1 MSLQKFLRDQFL
13 HAKEFS
19 ERIKKKEAEQE
30 KEFEACVKK
39 MMDAASKKTNDE
51 LRKREKEHKIRI
63 MDAKQ
68 QCDRLIAHKGNLE
81 SFEGLKRCVHI
92 SGSKRASWISYQSL
106 ISADYYDLTIIALAY
121 ILDYLWFL
129 SLYTF

>member
-1 MSLQKFLRDQFL
+1 MSLQKCLRDQFL
-13 HAKEFS
+13 QAKEFS

-39 MMDAASKKTNDE
+39 MMDATSKKTNEE

-81 SFEGLKRCVHI
+81 RFEGRKRCVHI
-92 SGSKRASWISYQSL
+92 SESWVKENPGYLFISYQSL
-106 ISADYYDLTIIALAY
+106 ISADYYDLTLLHHCI
-121 ILDYLWFL
+121 
-129 SLYTF
+129 SLYL